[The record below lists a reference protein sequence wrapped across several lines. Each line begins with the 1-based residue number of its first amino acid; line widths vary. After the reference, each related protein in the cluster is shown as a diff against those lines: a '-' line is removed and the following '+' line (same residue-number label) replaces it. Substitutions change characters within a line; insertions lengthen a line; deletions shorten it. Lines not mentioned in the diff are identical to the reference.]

1 LRLARFNVAIDDPDR
16 PAWMSGY
23 FTGVP
28 APAGAGLALAPFYLG
43 FLGLIPDGRAA
54 APAILVYI
62 ALVAVAM
69 VARVPTY
76 SGKTF
81 GQRVSRELVLPIL
94 AAVVIGAVLLI
105 AYTWE
110 MLAILALTY
119 IALIPFG
126 IRGYRRQ
133 KREWEARSGHA
144 PELDEEPEG

>member
-1 LRLARFNVAIDDPDR
+1 
-16 PAWMSGY
+16 MSGY

-43 FLGLIPDGRAA
+43 FLGLIPDARAA
-54 APAILVYI
+54 APFILVYI
-62 ALVAVAM
+62 GLVAVAM
-69 VARVPTY
+69 VARIPTY

-94 AAVVIGAVLLI
+94 AAVVIVAVLLI
-105 AYTWE
+105 AYTWQ

-126 IRGYRRQ
+126 VRSYRRQ
-133 KREWEARSGHA
+133 KREWDARSSKAGEAHK
-144 PELDEEPEG
+144 EPEP